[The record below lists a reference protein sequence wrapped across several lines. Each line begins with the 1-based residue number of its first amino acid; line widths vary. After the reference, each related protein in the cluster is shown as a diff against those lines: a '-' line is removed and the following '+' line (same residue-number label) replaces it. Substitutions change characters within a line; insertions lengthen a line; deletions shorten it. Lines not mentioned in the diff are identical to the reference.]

1 MLCARTQRIKS
12 SAISF
17 KCPFYSVLFF
27 VFFNI
32 NFAALAS
39 THLIMIIY
47 HTETH
52 FALAQPWTN
61 WFCLNVFSI
70 TLHCAC
76 AGAAIAPQW
85 PEEELLLH
93 VIYCVVQTRTYENK
107 NKTHYYLS
115 FCVSLGCPLWRESNG
130 SVCSQ
135 QKTHMERINSHMT
148 DFALKRASAMCMCI
162 DYVTRIRLNCK
173 CGRVAYLLQIV
184 LGGPPWHSD
193 ACHTIG
199 SMLNCQVQV
208 CVCDML
214 MSWLVKYDD
223 NNMAID
229 ACVSG
234 NKEEENTKTTRGPET
249 NGI

>member
-1 MLCARTQRIKS
+1 MVCWKNAVTTVRLSKIDTNKNSQILWFTKHVTDMLCARTQRIKS

-76 AGAAIAPQW
+76 AGAAIPPQW

-115 FCVSLGCPLWRESNG
+115 FCVSLDVRCGVSLMALCVRSKRLIWNESTAIWQILRS
-130 SVCSQ
+130 SVPVQCACVLTMWHVYAS
-135 QKTHMERINSHMT
+135 T
-148 DFALKRASAMCMCI
+148 ASAVVWHTCCKSFSEGHRDIAMHA
-162 DYVTRIRLNCK
+162 TR
-173 CGRVAYLLQIV
+173 
-184 LGGPPWHSD
+184 
-193 ACHTIG
+193 
-199 SMLNCQVQV
+199 
-208 CVCDML
+208 
-214 MSWLVKYDD
+214 
-223 NNMAID
+223 
-229 ACVSG
+229 
-234 NKEEENTKTTRGPET
+234 
-249 NGI
+249 